1 MVDPTAAQLKIR
13 DFDELGMLIVA
24 PAGCG
29 KTESLAL
36 RVAGQLRRKDVAQPR
51 RVLVAT
57 FSNRAKDNIK
67 ERLASYLSP
76 VAMRDRV
83 TVTNFHG
90 LSARIVRAHAA
101 AVGVDPT
108 WDLPES
114 DWVLEQCRSLALS
127 FDTASEVREVIRLV
141 KQKPLTD
148 EEVAKELLASANP
161 HAIEIEA
168 LRLAEKRFTYDDLP
182 RIAELILR
190 NETIVELYRNHF
202 AAVIV
207 DEFQDLTPQQLRIIN
222 RIGHGRTTYAGDLA
236 QGIYGFAGAS
246 PNAVH
251 AEIEKECGEKV
262 VIAES
267 HRSSPAVLSMV
278 NSLAYRTGGTKL
290 TSVDP
295 AKWPSGGL
303 AGQIG
308 FDSTEDEA
316 EWVLGFTRTILW
328 SAPGH
333 RVGVISRTGPRRRFI
348 DAAFAAS
355 GIVHH
360 RWDDGALDTDTAR
373 TVKGMLAVL
382 DPAEYRSATD
392 PLGVLRAVA
401 GLHEIQD
408 PTARENLADALLW
421 CDELLATGETPAAI
435 RSRIRVGD
443 DATLLTMPGA
453 HLLTGHI
460 GKGQQFDWV
469 VVIGAEDGCIPDF
482 RAEDDE
488 EIEEEARVL
497 GVMLSRARHG
507 AIASHSRHVEAAT
520 TGIAYAKSPS
530 RFLADLA
537 GSELGRDHAGIES
550 WLQDVDWSKVSET

>member
-1 MVDPTAAQLKIR
+1 MVDPTPAQRKIR
-13 DFDELGMLIVA
+13 DFAELGMLILA

-36 RVAGQLRRKDVAQPR
+36 RVAGQLVRKDVAEPR

-67 ERLASYLSP
+67 ERLASYLPPS
-76 VAMRDRV
+76 AMRDRV

-114 DWVLEQCRSLALS
+114 DWVLERCRSLALS
-127 FDTASEVREVIRLV
+127 FDTASEVREVIRLA

-148 EEVAKELLASANP
+148 EEVADELIGSANA
-161 HAIEIEA
+161 HAVEIEA
-168 LRLAEKRFTYDDLP
+168 LRVAEKRFTYDDLP

-190 NETIVELYRNHF
+190 NETIAGLYSNHF

-222 RIGHGRTTYAGDLA
+222 RIGHERTTYAGDLA
-236 QGIYGFAGAS
+236 QGIYGFAGAN
-246 PNAVH
+246 PNAVY
-251 AEIEKECGEKV
+251 AQIRKECRKKV
-262 VIAES
+262 VISES

-278 NSLAYRTGGTKL
+278 NSLAHRTGGTKL

-295 AKWPSGGL
+295 EKWPSGGL

-308 FDSTEDEA
+308 FESTEDEA
-316 EWVLGFTRTILW
+316 EWVLGFTRTILK

-355 GIVHH
+355 DIVHH
-360 RWDDGALDTDTAR
+360 RWDDGVLDTDTAR

-382 DPAEYRSATD
+382 DPAEYQSATD
-392 PLGVLRAVA
+392 SLEFLRALA
-401 GLHEIQD
+401 GLQEIQD
-408 PTARENLADALLW
+408 PTARGNLADALLW
-421 CDELLATGETPAAI
+421 CDELLATGDSAAAI
-435 RSRIRVGD
+435 RSRIRVGTD
-443 DATLLTMPGA
+443 STLLSMPGA
-453 HLLTGHI
+453 HLLTGHV

-482 RAEDDE
+482 RAKTEAD
-488 EIEEEARVL
+488 IEEEARVL
-497 GVMLSRARHG
+497 GVMLSRARYG
-507 AIASHSRHVEAAT
+507 AVVSHSANVEAAS
-520 TGIAYAKSPS
+520 GKVFQKSCS
-530 RFLADLA
+530 RFTVDIDRSKNCLDAA
-537 GSELGRDHAGIES
+537 QIEV
-550 WLQDVDWSKVSET
+550 WLLTVDWTQLSAP